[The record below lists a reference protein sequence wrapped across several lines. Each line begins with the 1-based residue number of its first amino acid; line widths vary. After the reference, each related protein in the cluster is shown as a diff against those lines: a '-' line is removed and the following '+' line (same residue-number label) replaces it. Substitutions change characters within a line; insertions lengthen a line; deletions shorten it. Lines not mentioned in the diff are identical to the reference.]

1 MARTPSTMQ
10 ALGTPLPQF
19 ELEDTEGGRF
29 SSPRDL
35 GRVGTLVIF
44 MCNHCP
50 FVVHL
55 RETLATLT
63 SEMMGRGLTV
73 VGISSNDAD
82 TYPQDG
88 PEEMKWERKKSGY
101 EFPYL
106 YDESQEVAKAFGAA
120 CTPDFFLYDHDQSL
134 VYRGQFDESRP
145 GNNTLV
151 TGESLRVACESLID
165 TGKVP
170 KKVEQ
175 RPSVGCNIKWR
186 D

>member
-1 MARTPSTMQ
+1 VARTPSTMQ

-19 ELEDTEGGRF
+19 ELEDTEGRVF
-29 SSPRDL
+29 SSSRDL
-35 GRVGTLVIF
+35 GPIGTLVIF

-55 RETLATLT
+55 RETLATFT
-63 SEMMGRGLTV
+63 SEMIGRGLTV
-73 VGISSNDAD
+73 VGISSNDVDA
-82 TYPQDG
+82 YPQDG
-88 PEEMKWERKKSGY
+88 PEEMKRERKESGY

-120 CTPDFFLYDHDQSL
+120 CTPDFFLYDHDQKL

-145 GNNTLV
+145 GNNSPV
-151 TGESLRVACESLID
+151 TGESLRMACESLMG
-165 TGKVP
+165 TGKVSE
-170 KKVEQ
+170 KVEQ